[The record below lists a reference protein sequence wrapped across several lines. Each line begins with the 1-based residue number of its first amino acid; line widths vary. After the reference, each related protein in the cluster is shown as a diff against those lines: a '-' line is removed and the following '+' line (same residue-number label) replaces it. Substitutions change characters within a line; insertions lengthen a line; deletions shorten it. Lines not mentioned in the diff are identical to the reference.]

1 MHVFAVLEREIHY
14 VEYCQS
20 SKLSRLKIVARYIRR
35 PEQLS
40 FAGCGGGAIGCSF
53 NRQVFQSLI
62 EVALYTP
69 QRSNNDWNNCYPL
82 MPLYPGELYG
92 QVFIM
97 VNLLPVLALNIG
109 VPRHSYNHNFYLA
122 IHSLL

>member
-1 MHVFAVLEREIHY
+1 MRVFAVLEREIHEA
-14 VEYCQS
+14 EYSQS

-40 FAGCGGGAIGCSF
+40 FAGCSGGTVGCSF
-53 NRQVFQSLI
+53 DRQVFRSLI

-69 QRSNNDWNNCYPL
+69 QRSNNDCNNCYPL
-82 MPLYPGELYG
+82 LPYPGELYG

-109 VPRHSYNHNFYLA
+109 VPGHSYIYNFYPA